1 MSVFLVGY
9 LKEGESLHMI
19 CLRSANSAGLPSFP
33 ARVPRIE
40 LDFILVSEG
49 IEVTDFRVPDVR
61 FSDHRPLV
69 CDFHVRSDSLVRRS
83 AA

>member
-1 MSVFLVGY
+1 
-9 LKEGESLHMI
+9 
-19 CLRSANSAGLPSFP
+19 
-33 ARVPRIE
+33 VPRIE

-69 CDFHVRSDSLVRRS
+69 CDFQIRASTPARAVS

>member
-1 MSVFLVGY
+1 
-9 LKEGESLHMI
+9 
-19 CLRSANSAGLPSFP
+19 
-33 ARVPRIE
+33 VPRIE

-69 CDFHVRSDSLVRRS
+69 CDFSVHRGERAAS